1 MSTATLREFVRETH
15 PHRLMEPLDTTALTD
30 LSLLSP
36 TVIIEVVGAREG
48 LDALIRVRRVAAEAP
63 VAAVR
68 VAATDRSPD
77 RRHRRRAAGLA
88 TAGLGV
94 LAATAIVAWMLRMGA
109 DGSVARTATVVAAV
123 AAAPILVSLTVMT
136 ARTMRS
142 ARRTPMQ
149 RRRHFERRRS
159 ITVIA
164 VASVDGSSATWLAST
179 VRRELDSVHAGDAR
193 IDVSVFDPPRHPQRH
208 PPPHH

>member
-1 MSTATLREFVRETH
+1 MTSATLRELVRETH

-30 LSLLSP
+30 LSLASP

-48 LDALIRVRRVAAEAP
+48 LDALIRVRRVAADAP

-68 VAATDRSPD
+68 VAAMDRGPD
-77 RRHRRRAAGLA
+77 RGGRRRTGIA
-88 TAGLGV
+88 TVCLGA
-94 LAATAIVAWMLRMGA
+94 LAATAIGAWVVRMGA
-109 DGSVARTATVVAAV
+109 EGTTARTATLVAAL
-123 AAAPILVSLTVMT
+123 AIAPVMAYLAVGALRTV
-136 ARTMRS
+136 RS

-164 VASVDGSSATWLAST
+164 VPSADGSSASRLAST
-179 VRRELDSVHAGDAR
+179 VRRELDSVHAGDAL
-193 IDVSVFDPPRHPQRH
+193 IDVSVFDPPEC
-208 PPPHH
+208 PHSNN

>member
-1 MSTATLREFVRETH
+1 MTSATLRELVRETH

-30 LSLLSP
+30 LSLASP

-48 LDALIRVRRVAAEAP
+48 LDALIRVRRVAADAP

-68 VAATDRSPD
+68 VAAMDRRPD
-77 RRHRRRAAGLA
+77 RRHGRTRTVIA
-88 TAGLGV
+88 TVCVSV
-94 LAATAIVAWMLRMGA
+94 LAATAVTAWALRMGA
-109 DGSVARTATVVAAV
+109 DGAGARTATLVAAAAAAPVVARLAV
-123 AAAPILVSLTVMT
+123 AAT
-136 ARTMRS
+136 RTMRR

-164 VASVDGSSATWLAST
+164 VPSVDGSSASQLAST
-179 VRRELDSVHAGDAR
+179 VRRELDSVHAGDAL
-193 IDVSVFDPPRHPQRH
+193 IDVSVFDPPEYPGSHN
-208 PPPHH
+208 